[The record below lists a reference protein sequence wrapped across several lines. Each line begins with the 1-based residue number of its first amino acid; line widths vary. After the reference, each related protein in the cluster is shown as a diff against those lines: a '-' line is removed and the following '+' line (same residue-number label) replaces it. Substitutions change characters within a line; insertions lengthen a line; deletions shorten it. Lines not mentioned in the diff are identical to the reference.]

1 MEVKRLHNDQLDKV
15 KWDETIQNSS
25 FPCIYALSWYLDQ
38 VAPNWEALVLGDYQ
52 YVFPLTV
59 KKKFSAIKYIG
70 SPNFCQQ
77 LGLFSR
83 EPIAEKMLLQFIAA
97 IPSTYL
103 RKDIPL
109 NHSNPIIGG
118 AQQRANFVLYAS
130 PIAEIR
136 ANYSSQTKRN
146 LKKALKNDLKVV
158 SDVDFR
164 DVISLFQNTKGQT
177 IEKVDYSILERL
189 CTQTSEKG
197 ILHTFGVYTNE
208 TLISGALF
216 FEFNKRWYMILL
228 ASSTKGKE
236 LLASTLMIDVVIEKA
251 TSREFTI
258 DFEGSSIASLARFY
272 KGFGGINEGYQLY
285 SSRII

>member
-38 VAPNWEALVLGDYQ
+38 VAPNWDALVLGDYQ

-59 KKKFSAIKYIG
+59 KKKFSVIKYIG

-83 EPIAEKMLLQFIAA
+83 EPIDEKKLLQIIAA

-109 NHSNPIIGG
+109 NHINPINGG
-118 AQQRANFVLYAS
+118 TQQRANFVLHAS
-130 PIAEIR
+130 PITEIR

-164 DVISLFQNTKGQT
+164 NVISLFQNTKGQT
-177 IEKVDYSILERL
+177 IEKVDYSILELL
-189 CTQTSEKG
+189 CTQASEKG